1 MSGPGNT
8 AAPFDTSAAHFVD
21 TSAVIVLMRRRE
33 KVGSGGLLPFA
44 TVAELSIGGFRARD
58 SAQEWKRIEAALASV
73 AGIVYPTP
81 KTLLIYAELSAKM
94 KAAGTPLPVNDL
106 WIAAV
111 AVEWSL
117 PLSTN
122 DEHFARIPGL
132 RLVRP

>member
-1 MSGPGNT
+1 MSGPGDI
-8 AAPFDTSAAHFVD
+8 AAPFDKTTAHFLD
-21 TSAVIVLMRRRE
+21 TSAVIALMRRRE

-58 SAQEWKRIEAALASV
+58 SAQEWKRIETALSNV
-73 AGIVYPTP
+73 ADVVYPTP
-81 KTLLIYAELSAKM
+81 KTLLIYAELSAKI

-106 WIAAV
+106 WISAV

-117 PLSTN
+117 PLLTN

>member
-1 MSGPGNT
+1 MSNSDDT
-8 AAPFDTSAAHFVD
+8 AASFDTSAAHFLD
-21 TSAVIVLMRRRE
+21 TSAVIVLMRRSE

-58 SAQEWKRIEAALASV
+58 SAQECKRIETALSNV

-94 KAAGTPLPVNDL
+94 KDAGTPLPVNDL
-106 WIAAV
+106 WIAAI
-111 AVEWSL
+111 AMEWSL

-122 DEHFARIPGL
+122 DEHFSRIPGL
-132 RLVRP
+132 RLVQP